1 MAYDYS
7 RVEEETENKPGKE
20 NEGGKA
26 AAEGSLIMNAAAF
39 QAFMTGSSVGG
50 SEAWTVARL
59 AAIQGAKQADELIL
73 VSHSFNITGIEMEYD
88 ANEEEKKITVKCQ
101 VRTKE
106 RIGAETAA
114 LVGCG
119 MALMVLVDSLR
130 AIDRGLKIDGLKIV
144 R

>member
-7 RVEEETENKPGKE
+7 RVDEETEKKPDKE
-20 NEGGKA
+20 KVGGQA
-26 AAEGSLIMNAAAF
+26 AAEGSVIMNSAAF

-59 AAIQGAKQADELIL
+59 AGIQGAKQADELIL
-73 VSHSFNITGIEMEYD
+73 VSHSFNISGIELEYSAD
-88 ANEEEKKITVKCQ
+88 EEEKKVTVKCQ
-101 VRTKE
+101 VKTKE
-106 RIGAETAA
+106 RTGSETAA

-119 MALMVLVDSLR
+119 MALMVLVDSMR
-130 AIDRGLKIDGLKIV
+130 AIDRELKIDGLRIV